1 MSEPGGSASAT
12 DAAGWGG
19 SKSPE
24 GDEFQAELTKT
35 VIPSTV
41 VAHREGLFV
50 TSPLT
55 PPSSCYKQTFRKS
68 QSDLKYS
75 NWQTQSLSG
84 FKLTLYLRFPR
95 IGTGTG
101 KAAAGAVRSSSPLL
115 TSTDTAPGAGV
126 VAATGNPGDPGAT
139 GDPGNPGGWSTL
151 PVILDVASGTTVF
164 DLRRLCKGE
173 LANKS
178 TYRIYID
185 QCEKVVKPRICCDWL
200 YIFIQI
206 DVKHFKSSYQI
217 NMYTILTFNS
227 YTSRF
232 RFPRS
237 SPLSKHFFFFVGI
250 RLRMVCANENDFRS
264 SMSSSVSVSAAQ
276 ASGSN
281 AL

>member
-1 MSEPGGSASAT
+1 M
-12 DAAGWGG
+12 
-19 SKSPE
+19 
-24 GDEFQAELTKT
+24 
-35 VIPSTV
+35 
-41 VAHREGLFV
+41 
-50 TSPLT
+50 
-55 PPSSCYKQTFRKS
+55 
-68 QSDLKYS
+68 
-75 NWQTQSLSG
+75 
-84 FKLTLYLRFPR
+84 RFPR

-101 KAAAGAVRSSSPLL
+101 KAAADAVGSSSPLL

-126 VAATGNPGDPGAT
+126 VAATGNPGAT
-139 GDPGNPGGWSTL
+139 GDPGDPGGWSTL

-185 QCEKVVKPRICCDWL
+185 QCEKVVKPRMCCDWL
-200 YIFIQI
+200 YIFTQI
-206 DVKHFKSSYQI
+206 DVKHFKSSYQV
-217 NMYTILTFNS
+217 NMYLVESTILTDTCS
-227 YTSRF
+227 ASRF

-250 RLRMVCANENDFRS
+250 RLRMVCANEKDFRS